1 MNDHEGYYH
10 ICTDG
15 LSRKL
20 LFRDRNDY
28 IYGMNDIPACLQL
41 IEGEI
46 ICFSLMPNHVHFIVH
61 TSAENAKRFIE
72 NYKKRLSG
80 RLMRKYNEPHSLSRL
95 GTLIKDID
103 SEDYLKTA
111 IAYVLR
117 NPLAANMV
125 CLPNTY
131 RWGSG
136 YLYFRQSEITLCT
149 NRTQRLG
156 ELTRRKMWEYTG
168 VRSELPENYTI
179 DNEGVILPENYINP
193 KIAERIFGSPKQFLY
208 YLSKNDDGEFEISQG
223 IISKIS
229 YSYGQL
235 REILYKTSL
244 NEYRTKNFDDLDIA
258 RKLKIAILMKKR
270 YGISYKQFARL
281 TGIDPNILHEVMV

>member
-28 IYGMNDIPACLQL
+28 IHGMNDIPACLQL

-131 RWGSG
+131 RWSSG

-149 NRTQRLG
+149 NWTKRLG
-156 ELTRRKMWEYTG
+156 ELTRRKIWEYTG
-168 VRSELPENYTI
+168 VRTELPENYTI
-179 DNEGVILPENYINP
+179 DNEGVILPENYNSS
-193 KIAERIFGSPKQFLY
+193 ARVTRSSSLAVQRIQQHMLQGPVSMSSHSARAPELQHPVRIRCT
-208 YLSKNDDGEFEISQG
+208 EF
-223 IISKIS
+223 
-229 YSYGQL
+229 
-235 REILYKTSL
+235 R
-244 NEYRTKNFDDLDIA
+244 F
-258 RKLKIAILMKKR
+258 
-270 YGISYKQFARL
+270 F
-281 TGIDPNILHEVMV
+281 P